1 MNAICSSSLV
11 NKQPGGLAMVY
22 CSNSLVSNQICYRS
36 TSFPIQIYR
45 RKDGIQ
51 VMLPFFK
58 YGKRH
63 LVMNGELGL
72 WSQSETV
79 NCFEC
84 KTITFMLGSEDQG
97 SPKKAKQNKKKKNFR
112 AFHDHHRVHLSQN
125 IETVTMLLA
134 ASSVCQHTAIKENR
148 RCRQCNQI

>member
-1 MNAICSSSLV
+1 
-11 NKQPGGLAMVY
+11 
-22 CSNSLVSNQICYRS
+22 
-36 TSFPIQIYR
+36 
-45 RKDGIQ
+45 
-51 VMLPFFK
+51 MLPFFK

-97 SPKKAKQNKKKKNFR
+97 SPKKAKQNKKKRILEPFTTILEYTCPRTLK
-112 AFHDHHRVHLSQN
+112 Q
-125 IETVTMLLA
+125 
-134 ASSVCQHTAIKENR
+134 
-148 RCRQCNQI
+148 

>member
-11 NKQPGGLAMVY
+11 NKQPSGLAMVH
-22 CSNSLVSNQICYRS
+22 CPNSLVSNQIYYRS

-63 LVMNGELGL
+63 LVMNGKLGL

-79 NCFEC
+79 NCFER
-84 KTITFMLGSEDQG
+84 KTITFILGSEDQG
-97 SPKKAKQNKKKKNFR
+97 SPKKAKQNKTKKRILEPFTIILEYTCPRTSK
-112 AFHDHHRVHLSQN
+112 Q
-125 IETVTMLLA
+125 
-134 ASSVCQHTAIKENR
+134 
-148 RCRQCNQI
+148 

>member
-11 NKQPGGLAMVY
+11 NKQPGGLAMVH

-45 RKDGIQ
+45 RKDSIQ

-97 SPKKAKQNKKKKNFR
+97 SPKKAKQNKKKRILEPFTTI
-112 AFHDHHRVHLSQN
+112 
-125 IETVTMLLA
+125 IEYTCPRTLK
-134 ASSVCQHTAIKENR
+134 Q
-148 RCRQCNQI
+148 